1 MKMRT
6 ASVLNV
12 AFFFSDSGLNN
23 ADQNRRQVL
32 KGTPAIESVKGG
44 TYNLQIQI
52 RDSTGNVMIGDNSN
66 IDFQPS
72 GKDMGSITSYLCG
85 LSPKF
90 LGLFTN
96 VTLASIFRHKGE
108 EVKKLGSASDCLK
121 NAKQS
126 GESLRGINLT
136 IPKFALALLNYEQ
149 GRTKTHL

>member
-1 MKMRT
+1 MFPHALKMCKANTPKTIRG
-6 ASVLNV
+6 SKK
-12 AFFFSDSGLNN
+12 
-23 ADQNRRQVL
+23 NRGICFTNC
-32 KGTPAIESVKGG
+32 K
-44 TYNLQIQI
+44 
-52 RDSTGNVMIGDNSN
+52 
-66 IDFQPS
+66 
-72 GKDMGSITSYLCG
+72 SYLCG
-85 LSPKF
+85 LSREI